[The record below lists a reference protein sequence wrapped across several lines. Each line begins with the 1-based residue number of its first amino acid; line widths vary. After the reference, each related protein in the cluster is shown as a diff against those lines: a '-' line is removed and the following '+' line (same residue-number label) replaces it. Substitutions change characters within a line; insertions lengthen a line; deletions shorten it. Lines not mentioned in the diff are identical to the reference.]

1 MIIIKGPP
9 SPFSPSSPLPPPLL
23 NITPP
28 LEAIIIITNLYK
40 SYYNTS
46 SRGSGDWF
54 RRIVSSIKLFACS
67 FAMRIIITLVMLYMG
82 ITLMTTMML
91 MMMTLKMHL
100 KNVFKSWSSDLNK
113 SLPGSRHH
121 PDQDHHNHHHP
132 DHHHCNNDNCLLGM
146 IFVIRSNSPLE
157 GYDGLSQLFNHMNS
171 TTF

>member
-28 LEAIIIITNLYK
+28 LEAIIIITNLYE

-67 FAMRIIITLVMLYMG
+67 FAIRITLVMLYMG

-91 MMMTLKMHL
+91 MMMTMKMHL

-113 SLPGSRHH
+113 SLPGSRHN
-121 PDQDHHNHHHP
+121 PDHDHHCSNYHCDLEHNHLH
-132 DHHHCNNDNCLLGM
+132 
-146 IFVIRSNSPLE
+146 SPP
-157 GYDGLSQLFNHMNS
+157 
-171 TTF
+171 